1 MSGQDWAPYV
11 AIFLGV
17 ALVIWRLDR
26 LGKKIEAVRDNLLL
40 ELGNAETQS
49 EVLREREWEKKERMK
64 EACQFWIFWAIV
76 SLAGILWYFVSHR

>member
-11 AIFLGV
+11 VIFLGV

-26 LGKKIEAVRDNLLL
+26 LGKQIEAVRDNLLL

-64 EACQFWIFWAIV
+64 EARQFWIFWAIA
-76 SLAGILWYFVSHR
+76 SLAGILWY

>member
-11 AIFLGV
+11 VIFLGV

-26 LGKKIEAVRDNLLL
+26 LGKQIEAVRDNLLL

-49 EVLREREWEKKERMK
+49 EVLRERE
-64 EACQFWIFWAIV
+64 
-76 SLAGILWYFVSHR
+76 